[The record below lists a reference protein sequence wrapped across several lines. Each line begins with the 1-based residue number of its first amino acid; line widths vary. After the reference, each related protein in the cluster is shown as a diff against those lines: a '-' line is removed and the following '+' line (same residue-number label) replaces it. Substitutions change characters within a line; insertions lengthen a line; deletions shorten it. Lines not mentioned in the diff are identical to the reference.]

1 MVETQEFKV
10 RPLMSY
16 KKPMGDTQEFK
27 ARPGGAKIV
36 QVSAEP
42 SLPQAMPNAANLIQI
57 IPQIF
62 VAARFYPYFCFEKSG
77 PGLTFKSFVT

>member
-42 SLPQAMPNAANLIQI
+42 SLLELCRAQPILFNERIAQGNALG
-57 IPQIF
+57 
-62 VAARFYPYFCFEKSG
+62 R
-77 PGLTFKSFVT
+77 TRR